1 MGSSS
6 STDPPHVVRLRHQEV
21 VIELGKQ
28 ALETDDYVQLQHK
41 AVAAVA
47 ESLDVE
53 YCGLFEVRSCED
65 ECVLRTGN
73 GWKTG
78 DDGTATLPTGT
89 ESQIGATLRADEPVV
104 VEDRQA
110 ADRFDG
116 SELLAEHGVTSGI
129 TVRIGSSDEPW
140 GVLGAYTSEERTFRE
155 ADCEFVQNVAEI
167 LASVTQTGQA
177 RVDRDEVYGRISDGF
192 FALDEEWRFTYLND
206 RAHELINPD
215 GRRLVDEHVWEAF
228 PEAIGRKFRSKYEQ
242 AMYDQ
247 EAVSFEGYYPEP
259 LDAWFEIRIYPS
271 ETGLSVYFRD
281 VTERIERERKLE
293 ESEQRYRTLVEHF
306 PNGAVALVNDEL
318 RYETIGGTPIDE
330 TGATNAE
337 LEGEPVREAWAP
349 ALAEEIAQG
358 YEAALDGDANSFELQ
373 TADQVYDVQIVPI
386 RDEDGDV
393 IAALGISQNI
403 TERRTYQE
411 EIERSEQRYRT
422 LAEYFPNG
430 LVTLFDHDLE
440 YTLAAGQGFDRI
452 PVEPDDLE
460 GRTFHEV
467 WPDETA
473 DALQPAFQAALAGE
487 ERSVELEYAGREWVV
502 HAAPITDERGDVLAG
517 MTMAQDITEQKERE
531 RYLRDAKSQ
540 LEAATEAGA
549 VGTWEWDVRN
559 DEMVVGPSFAK
570 TFGVDPEAA
579 HRGVSLD
586 RFIDAIHENDR
597 ERVVSGIE
605 AAVETC
611 GEYES
616 EYRVRNAE
624 GETRWVVARGRVEC
638 DDDGEPMTFPG
649 TLTDITDRKR
659 AELERQR
666 NQDQLETLFEVLPVG
681 VVVADADGRL
691 IDANDTAREIW
702 GGDVF
707 DAGSVSEYEKYSI
720 RWADSGDAVAPEE
733 MTMTRVL
740 AGEDV
745 REPDVFEIEAADGER
760 RIIRVQGR
768 PVVDEDGSVTR
779 GVITFTD
786 ITERREYQQ
795 KLAESERRYRTLVEH
810 FPNGAVCLFDED
822 LRYQIAGGETLE
834 ELGTDATEI
843 VGQTIWERYPT
854 ALAERLEPN
863 FEGALAGETNTFEVS
878 FHDRD
883 WLAHTLPVTDDA
895 GDIFGGM
902 IMLQNITDRKERER
916 ELEESER
923 RYRTLVE
930 NFPEGS
936 VGLFDDDLTY
946 TAVGGQLLDEIGIDT
961 ADRVGNSVSDIYP
974 DRLIEEY
981 EPYFQAALEGE
992 HHSFEL
998 ELYDR
1003 RLYANTLPV
1012 RNANDDIFAGM
1023 IVVQDVTE
1031 RREYQRKLEES
1042 NERLEQFA
1050 YAASHDLQEPL
1061 RMVTSYLTLLEKR
1074 YEDVFDED
1082 GREFLEFAVDGAER
1096 MREMIDALLMYS
1108 RIETRGDPFEPTDL
1122 NAVLESVLE
1131 DLQLQIEES
1140 GAEVTTEELPH
1151 VDGDENQLRQVFQ
1164 NLLSNAITYSGDEPP
1179 RVHVGADRRNGE
1191 WVISV
1196 RDEGIGIAPDNQER
1210 VFTIFDRLHSREEYD
1225 GMGIGLALCERIIE
1239 RHGGEI
1245 WVDSEPGEGS
1255 TFSFTLPVSD
1265 DRER

>member
-6 STDPPHVVRLRHQEV
+6 STDPSHVVRLRHQEV
-21 VIELGKQ
+21 VIELSRR
-28 ALETDDYVQLQHK
+28 ALETDDHERLQRD
-41 AVAAVA
+41 AAAAVA

-53 YCGLFEVRSCED
+53 YCGVFELRPDDD
-65 ECVLRTGN
+65 ECILRTGT
-73 GWKTG
+73 GWESGT
-78 DDGTATLPTGT
+78 DGTATLPAGT
-89 ESQIGATLRADEPVV
+89 ESPTGAALRADDPVV
-104 VEDRQA
+104 VENLQA
-110 ADRFDG
+110 AERFEE
-116 SELLAEHGVTSGI
+116 SEVLAEHDVTSAI
-129 TVRIGSSDEPW
+129 TVRIGSRDEPR
-140 GVLGAYTSEERTFRE
+140 GVLGAYSSAERAFGE
-155 ADCEFVQNVAEI
+155 ADREFVRNVAAI
-167 LASVTQTGQA
+167 LASATRTGQA
-177 RVDRDEVYGRISDGF
+177 RGDRDEVYGRISDGF
-192 FALDEEWRFTYLND
+192 FALDEEWRFTHLND

-215 GRRLVDEHVWEAF
+215 GRQLVDKHIWEAF
-228 PEAIGRKFRSKYEQ
+228 PEAISRKFESKYER

-247 EAVSFEGYYPEP
+247 EAVTFEGYYPEP

-293 ESEQRYRTLVEHF
+293 ESERRYRTLVEHF

-318 RYETIGGTPIDE
+318 RYETIGGTPVDE
-330 TGATNAE
+330 PEATTAE

-349 ALAEEIAQG
+349 ELAEELAQG
-358 YEAALDGDANSFELQ
+358 YEAALAGESNSFEIQ
-373 TADQVYDVQIVPI
+373 TADQVYDVQMVPI
-386 RDEDGDV
+386 RDDDGDV
-393 IAALGISQNI
+393 FAALGLSQNI
-403 TERRTYQE
+403 TERREYQRE
-411 EIERSEQRYRT
+411 LEQSEQRYRT

-473 DALQPAFQAALAGE
+473 DALQPAFQAALAGA
-487 ERSVELEYAGREWVV
+487 ERSVELEYAGREWVL
-502 HAAPITDERGDVLAG
+502 HAVPITDERGDVFAG

-549 VGTWEWDVRN
+549 VGTWECDVRT
-559 DEMVVGPSFAK
+559 DEMVVGPSFAR
-570 TFGVDPEAA
+570 TFGVDPDAA
-579 HRGVSLD
+579 HQGVSLD
-586 RFIDAIHENDR
+586 RFIEAIHEADR
-597 ERVVSGIE
+597 ERVVSEIE
-605 AAVETC
+605 EAVETC

-616 EYRVRNAE
+616 EYRVRNAD
-624 GETRWVVARGRVEC
+624 GEIRWVVARGRVEC
-638 DDDGEPMTFPG
+638 DGDGEPVTFPG
-649 TLTDITDRKR
+649 ALTDITDRKR
-659 AELERQR
+659 AEFERQR
-666 NQDQLETLFEVLPVG
+666 NQNQLETLFEVLPVG
-681 VVVADADGRL
+681 VVVADADGQL
-691 IDANDTAREIW
+691 VEANDTAREIW

-707 DAGSVSEYEKYSI
+707 DAGSVAEYEKYAI
-720 RWADSGDAVAPEE
+720 RWADSGEPVAPEE
-733 MTMTRVL
+733 MTMSRVL

-822 LRYQIAGGETLE
+822 LRYQIAGGEVFG
-834 ELGTDATEI
+834 ELGTDATAV
-843 VGQTIWERYPT
+843 VGQTIWDRYPT

-863 FEGALAGETNTFEVS
+863 FEAALAGETNTFEVS
-878 FHDRD
+878 FHERD

-895 GDIFGGM
+895 GEIFGGM
-902 IMLQNITDRKERER
+902 IMLQNITERKERER

-936 VGLFDDDLTY
+936 VGLFDEELTY

-961 ADRVGNSVSDIYP
+961 ADRIGNSVSDIYP
-974 DRLIEEY
+974 DRLIEKY
-981 EPYFQAALEGE
+981 EPYFRAALEGE

-998 ELYDR
+998 EMYDR
-1003 RLYANTLPV
+1003 HLYAHTLPV
-1012 RNANDDIFAGM
+1012 RNADDDIFAGM
-1023 IVVQDVTE
+1023 VVVQDVTE
-1031 RREYQRKLEES
+1031 RREYRRKLEES

-1061 RMVTSYLTLLEKR
+1061 RMVTSYLTLLDQR
-1074 YEDVFDED
+1074 YEDAFDED

-1122 NAVLESVLE
+1122 NAVLEGVLE
-1131 DLQLQIEES
+1131 DLQLQIAES
-1140 GAEVTTEELPH
+1140 DAEITTEELPR
-1151 VDGDENQLRQVFQ
+1151 VDGDESQLRQVFQ
-1164 NLLSNAITYSGDEPP
+1164 NLLSNAITYSGDESP
-1179 RVHVGADRRNGE
+1179 RVHVGADRRDGE

-1210 VFTIFDRLHSREEYD
+1210 VFSIFDRLHSREEYD
-1225 GMGIGLALCERIIE
+1225 GMGIGLALCERIVE

-1245 WVDSEPGEGS
+1245 WVDAEPGEGS
-1255 TFSFTLPVSD
+1255 TFAFTLPASD